1 MRRIVNDRVKNM
13 RDLGGYPTLNGRE
26 TRFGSFIRS
35 NLPTG
40 MSNEEIY
47 RLLKM
52 GLSTVIDLRT
62 EIEAK
67 RKPNILNIRGINYFN
82 ISIGAGFPQREEDI
96 PNCYMDIVL
105 NRDKMRLVFEVM
117 INSQGMVLFNCTAG
131 KDRTGVIAMLLL
143 KLAGVYDDDILADYE
158 VSYTYLRDEIRLMHV
173 NNPDLP
179 AFFGGSKMENMEKF
193 LNLFNSRFN
202 SIDDYFD
209 YLGINRDDI
218 SVLRERI
225 VL

>member
-82 ISIGAGFPQREEDI
+82 ISISAGFPQREEDI

-105 NRDKMRLVFEVM
+105 NMDKMRLVFEVM

-225 VL
+225 VR

>member
-82 ISIGAGFPQREEDI
+82 ISISAGFPQREEDI
-96 PNCYMDIVL
+96 SNCYMDIVL

-158 VSYTYLRDEIRLMHV
+158 VSYTYLRDEIRLMHI

-225 VL
+225 VR

>member
-62 EIEAK
+62 EMEAM

-82 ISIGAGFPQREEDI
+82 ISISAGFPQREEDI

-179 AFFGGSKMENMEKF
+179 AFFGGSKMENM
-193 LNLFNSRFN
+193 
-202 SIDDYFD
+202 
-209 YLGINRDDI
+209 
-218 SVLRERI
+218 
-225 VL
+225 